1 MKRRLV
7 CTRASDGS
15 GAGSTERLDNAIAV
29 TAYVMQRHGL
39 PQLLP
44 TLKRLEAELEK
55 LRTDGDPIEYA
66 KGVLERRA
74 IEVRPIADQRRLAA

>member
-1 MKRRLV
+1 MRNP
-7 CTRASDGS
+7 AS
-15 GAGSTERLDNAIAV
+15 APITIERLDNAIAV
-29 TAYVMQRHGL
+29 TAYVMQRHKL

-66 KGVLERRA
+66 KRVLERSA
-74 IEVRPIADQRRLAA
+74 IEVRPIADQRRIAA